1 MTNEFR
7 HGSLQKINLRKIK
20 LYYYKVLW
28 KEVAWTEIVTK
39 YIRKVDSNEVYLSIN
54 YVSNK

>member
-28 KEVAWTEIVTK
+28 KEVA
-39 YIRKVDSNEVYLSIN
+39 
-54 YVSNK
+54 